1 MPVEFS
7 VENHRTFREKRTF
20 SMVASSA
27 TEQTGPGHVIDTGF
41 SAVPCVLREVCLLG
55 SNGSGQSSLIDAM
68 AFMSRFVRNSFRND
82 AGDDIRMEPIL
93 FHSEWRG

>member
-7 VENHRTFREKRTF
+7 VENRRTFREKQTF

-27 TEQTGPGHVIDTGF
+27 TERTGPGHVIDTGF
-41 SAVPCVLREVCLLG
+41 SAMPCVLRQACLFG

-68 AFMSRFVRNSFRND
+68 AFMFRLV
-82 AGDDIRMEPIL
+82 AQFL
-93 FHSEWRG
+93 SQ